1 MFLVRPMGRAVL
13 VGLAAAIVAS
23 ACGNTGSGTSPV
35 GSGSLTG
42 AGATFPAPFYQKAFF
57 TYSQQYPAVTINY
70 QSVGSGAGIQQ
81 FIKGTVEFGASDV
94 PMGSADITSA
104 GGPDTLTQIPAT
116 LGVISIAYNL
126 SGVSRLQLDGPTLAN
141 IYLGHIKK
149 WNDAALVALN
159 PGVAMPNTEIQVV
172 HRSDSSGTSYH
183 FTDYLG
189 KVSPEWKTKVG
200 VAKAVSWPAGIGG
213 NGNQG
218 VAQAVQSTAGAIGY
232 VELAYVVSANMTQA
246 FLKNKNGKF
255 VQASV
260 DGATSA
266 AAQNTSVSPTN
277 FSITDEPGDT
287 TYPIAGFSWIIL
299 HTSYSDAEK
308 GKAIAYLFKWLVT
321 DGQALG
327 ASLQYAPLP
336 TAVSALA
343 MTNLKGIKAAG
354 QVVLT

>member
-189 KVSPEWKTKVG
+189 KVSDEWKTKVG

-213 NGNQG
+213 NYDRVLMN
-218 VAQAVQSTAGAIGY
+218 
-232 VELAYVVSANMTQA
+232 SANI
-246 FLKNKNGKF
+246 L
-255 VQASV
+255 V
-260 DGATSA
+260 DS
-266 AAQNTSVSPTN
+266 
-277 FSITDEPGDT
+277 FSECRGP
-287 TYPIAGFSWIIL
+287 
-299 HTSYSDAEK
+299 
-308 GKAIAYLFKWLVT
+308 
-321 DGQALG
+321 
-327 ASLQYAPLP
+327 
-336 TAVSALA
+336 
-343 MTNLKGIKAAG
+343 
-354 QVVLT
+354 

>member
-1 MFLVRPMGRAVL
+1 MSLVRPMGRAVL

-126 SGVSRLQLDGPTLAN
+126 SGVSKLQLDGSTLAN

-159 PGVAMPNTEIQVV
+159 PGVALPNTEIQVV

-260 DGATSA
+260 DGATAA